1 MISTTIAFVVGL
13 LLGIAVDTR
22 ARKERDQRIQ
32 DLEKELDFS
41 RQYNQPPVRIDDEAL
56 EHAIRSFDEVAD
68 NFEEQ

>member
-22 ARKERDQRIQ
+22 ARKERDQRIKDQ
-32 DLEKELDFS
+32 EKELDYN
-41 RQYNQPPVRIDDEAL
+41 QYNRPPERIDNEAL
-56 EHAIRSFDEVAD
+56 EHAIRSFDEMAD